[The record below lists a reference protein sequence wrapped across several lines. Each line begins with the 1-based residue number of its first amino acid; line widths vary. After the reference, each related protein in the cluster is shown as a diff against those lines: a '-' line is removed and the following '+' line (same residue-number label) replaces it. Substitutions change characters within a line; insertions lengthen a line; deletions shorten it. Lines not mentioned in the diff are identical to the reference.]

1 MITITPALSIP
12 DSEIIFIASRSS
24 GPGGQHVNKT
34 SSRVTLIFNL
44 EESASLSDHQKRI
57 LLLRISNKI
66 NSKGELQISCEEH
79 RSQFRNKE
87 EALERFKS
95 LLADGLKPI
104 KQRRK
109 TKVPNSTKRKRMDNK
124 NKRATTKKQR
134 SKPDY

>member
-44 EESASLSDHQKRI
+44 QESASLRDHQKRI
-57 LLLRISNKI
+57 ILSRIGNKI

-87 EALERFKS
+87 EALERFKG
-95 LLADGLKPI
+95 LLAEALKPI

>member
-1 MITITPALSIP
+1 MISITPTLSIP

-44 EESASLSDHQKRI
+44 QESTALRDFHKRVLLS
-57 LLLRISNKI
+57 RISNKI
-66 NSKGELQISCEEH
+66 NSNGELHISCEEH

-87 EALERFKS
+87 EAIERFKKI
-95 LLADGLKPI
+95 LADALKPI
-104 KQRRK
+104 KHRRK
-109 TKVPNSTKRKRMDNK
+109 TKVPNSMKRKRLDNK
-124 NKRATTKKQR
+124 NKRAQTKKQR

>member
-1 MITITPALSIP
+1 MITITQALSIP

-44 EESASLSDHQKRI
+44 QESASLSNYQKRT
-57 LLLRISNKI
+57 LLSKIGNKV

-87 EALERFKS
+87 EALERFKNI
-95 LLADGLKPI
+95 LADGLKPI